1 MSLARGISVCQ
12 FSQNTQVLELFTI
25 FIFKISTSLI
35 SKSKLREI
43 TTYIPMKNR
52 TLDIKIIQDTVK
64 GVLNY

>member
-12 FSQNTQVLELFTI
+12 FSQNTQILELFTI